1 MFLFR
6 NKKRKNT
13 SYTCNKVDASQKHHV
28 DERSQTQRSIYVQL
42 HFNKIHEKTKLMWD
56 NREWLYGYYTSFQ
69 YSSKWRPNM
78 YIFYVNYTLIKKYDS
93 S

>member
-1 MFLFR
+1 MFLFS

-56 NREWLYGYYTSFQ
+56 NREWLYGYYTSFNTHQ
-69 YSSKWRPNM
+69 NEDLIC
-78 YIFYVNYTLIKKYDS
+78 IFFMLIIP
-93 S
+93 